1 MNNNLQTM
9 MTAEKRSLIKNYE
22 PLLKL
27 AATKIYVKADDVAPY
42 LGSNAFDIRH
52 ACLDRQDQGGFPFFA
67 SGKDRP
73 TVKIPIV
80 PFLRWISEVPVI
92 TIYETIEL
100 VASGAVA

>member
-1 MNNNLQTM
+1 MKDKLETK
-9 MTAEKRSLIKNYE
+9 MTAAKRVLLQNYK
-22 PLLKL
+22 PLLIL
-27 AATKIYVKADDVAPY
+27 ATKERYAKADDIAPY
-42 LGSNAFDIRH
+42 LGSNPFDFRH

-80 PFLRWISEVPVI
+80 PFLRWISEVPVM

>member
-52 ACLDRQDQGGFPFFA
+52 ACLDGQYQSGFPFFA
-67 SGKDRP
+67 IGKDRP
-73 TVKIPIV
+73 TLKIPVV
-80 PFLRWISEVPVI
+80 PFIAWISGISPS
-92 TIYETIEL
+92 TIYESIEI
-100 VASGAVA
+100 VGAAA